1 MNTSPSRYSTLTI
14 SLHWLMLLLMIAV
27 YATIELRVMFPKGAP
42 PREAIK
48 ALHFMLGLCVLL
60 LVVPRLVARLFGT
73 TPAIQPPMSGL
84 MTFAAKGAH
93 LALYGLMI
101 GVPILGWMV
110 LSASGKPI
118 PFFGLNLPAL
128 MAENK
133 ALGKELKEIH
143 EVVGT
148 LGYYL
153 IGLHALAALY
163 HHYVKRDNTLV
174 RMLPGG

>member
-73 TPAIQPPMSGL
+73 TPAIQPPHVRANDLCRQRG
-84 MTFAAKGAH
+84 TPCPVRPDDWDA
-93 LALYGLMI
+93 Y
-101 GVPILGWMV
+101 
-110 LSASGKPI
+110 
-118 PFFGLNLPAL
+118 FGLDGT
-128 MAENK
+128 EC
-133 ALGKELKEIH
+133 LGQANSIFWLESARADGRK
-143 EVVGT
+143 
-148 LGYYL
+148 
-153 IGLHALAALY
+153 
-163 HHYVKRDNTLV
+163 
-174 RMLPGG
+174 

>member
-73 TPAIQPPMSGL
+73 TPRMPCPNGRRPEQ
-84 MTFAAKGAH
+84 
-93 LALYGLMI
+93 MI
-101 GVPILGWMV
+101 EPRVERQI
-110 LSASGKPI
+110 
-118 PFFGLNLPAL
+118 
-128 MAENK
+128 
-133 ALGKELKEIH
+133 
-143 EVVGT
+143 
-148 LGYYL
+148 
-153 IGLHALAALY
+153 
-163 HHYVKRDNTLV
+163 HHYIATTRQVLV
-174 RMLPGG
+174 